1 MLAFIPALAFLL
13 PVLAQGT
20 SNGTASDVDIEGL
33 EANFQQAQIVPG
45 LLETFTPEGILSVE
59 FAGQAITTGQN
70 LTADDVSSSP
80 TLAVSPAS
88 NATLDSSALYTV
100 VMVDA
105 DIVGTDES
113 STQQTRHW
121 LVNSA
126 GIESGSS
133 GSQAVNWTGSTSI
146 TDYAGPG
153 PDAGS
158 GAHRY
163 VIIIYEQPS
172 DFTAPDD
179 LSTPGTALGQFS
191 LSDYVS
197 SSNLGSIV
205 TANYFQVENG
215 VATVSPSST
224 TAVESSTLAGYGSTT
239 VSSSASGTVA
249 NSGAASDASAT
260 GSSTDSSSSSSSS
273 AASSAAGV
281 NTQVGW
287 GMVVGAVGVVGA
299 VVGAG
304 MV

>member
-20 SNGTASDVDIEGL
+20 SNSTASTVDIE
-33 EANFQQAQIVPG
+33 EAGIVPD
-45 LLETFTPEGILSVE
+45 LLETFTPEGTLSVE
-59 FAGQAITTGQN
+59 FSGQAITTGQN
-70 LTADDVSSSP
+70 LTADDVASSP

-113 STQQTRHW
+113 TTNQTRHW

-126 GIESGSS
+126 GLASGSS

-172 DFTAPDD
+172 DFSPPSD
-179 LSTPGTALGQFS
+179 LSTAGTALGKFS
-191 LSDYVS
+191 LADYVS
-197 SSNLGSIV
+197 SSKLGSIV

-239 VSSSASGTVA
+239 GSSSASGTVA
-249 NSGAASDASAT
+249 NSAST
-260 GSSTDSSSSSSSS
+260 GSSTDSSSPSASS
-273 AASSAAGV
+273 AASAAGM
-281 NTQVGW
+281 NAQVGW
-287 GMVVGAVGVVGA
+287 GMVVGAFGVVGA

>member
-33 EANFQQAQIVPG
+33 EANFQQAEIVPG

-113 STQQTRHW
+113 TTNQTRHW

-126 GIESGSS
+126 GLESGSS
-133 GSQAVNWTGSTSI
+133 GSRAVNWTGSTSI

-172 DFTAPDD
+172 DFTAPSD
-179 LSTPGTALGQFS
+179 LSTAGTALGKFS

-197 SSNLGSIV
+197 SSKLGSIV

-239 VSSSASGTVA
+239 VSSASGTVA

-273 AASSAAGV
+273 AASAAGV

-287 GMVVGAVGVVGA
+287 GMVIGAVGVVGA